1 MRKLILFFALFI
13 SAVAFAND
21 GMFYSNG
28 SNLMPMKE
36 TSIEMQK
43 EVLYLKRIPGGFE
56 VNVYFEFYNPGAARD
71 EIVGFVTPPSSDENF
86 IDEDLPGSAPK
97 NGSPLRHPFINEF
110 MVMVNG
116 QLLPYEVARFDST
129 GFNSEIAGSNYGADY
144 VYYFNVHFEPGKNII
159 RHHYIFK
166 GFSSIYEESFNYRL
180 TTGKMWSKDA
190 IGDFELI
197 IESPETYMRIPE
209 TFYNDKR
216 PALWQVLGIG
226 KLAGEDYA
234 GWGNTYM
241 RSGLLRFQTIN
252 FAPDYDLTINIP
264 SQHVILEELPK
275 FNPGLELPF
284 LMDLVYNTD
293 SEYKVDFEEFSDSII
308 QMLINYLYVKHGL
321 LIRNEESAAVFKNL
335 VWYIPD
341 PNLKADQ
348 IKLSEQEQRILNA
361 LVAERSKRKEK

>member
-1 MRKLILFFALFI
+1 MKILLASIIILM
-13 SAVAFAND
+13 SMQLTAND
-21 GMFYSNG
+21 GIFYSNG

-43 EVLYLKRIPGGFE
+43 EVLFLKRIPGGFE
-56 VNVYFEFYNPGAARD
+56 VNVYFEFYNPGQARD
-71 EIVGFVTPPSSDENF
+71 EIVGFVTPPSSDEDF
-86 IDEDLPGSAPK
+86 VDEDLAGSAPK
-97 NGSPLRHPFINEF
+97 SGQPLRHPFINEF

-116 QLLPYEVARFDST
+116 QLLPFEVARFDST
-129 GFNSEIAGSNYGADY
+129 GFNSEMIGAQSGRDY

-166 GFSSIYEESFNYRL
+166 GFYSIYEEDFKYRL

-209 TFYNDKR
+209 SFYADKR
-216 PALWQVLGIG
+216 PALWQILGIG
-226 KLAGEDYA
+226 NLAAEEDA
-234 GWGNTYM
+234 GWGNTYI

-252 FAPDYDLTINIP
+252 FAPDFDLTINIP
-264 SQHVILEELPK
+264 SPHTIVGEFPK

-284 LMDLVYNTD
+284 LMDLLYNTD
-293 SEYKVDFEEFSDSII
+293 SEYKIDFTEYSDNII
-308 QMLINYLYVKHGL
+308 QILINYLYVKHGL
-321 LIRNEESAAVFKNL
+321 LIKNEESSAVFKNF
-335 VWYIPD
+335 VWYLPD

-348 IKLSEQEQRILNA
+348 IILSEQEQRILNA
-361 LVAERSKRKEK
+361 LVAERNKRKEK